1 MKNVTKL
8 TSVNVLEDVYNKFK
22 VTAVNSDINLQKL
35 VNRSLD
41 LYNTDQTYR
50 DKINK
55 HDNLTNTGTKF

>member
-22 VTAVNSDINLQKL
+22 VKAVNSEINLQKL

-41 LYNTDQTYR
+41 LYNNDETFR
-50 DKINK
+50 DKVNN
-55 HDNLTNTGTKF
+55 HDNLKTTGTKF